1 MAHAFE
7 ETGRAISAIR
17 ALIAAERTGCLR
29 VHVPGR
35 GSASIHVLEGEVIGA
50 TTDRDAECI
59 LRRLLARG
67 RVSNAEASALLDGT
81 PTMADVERL
90 AGSDRA
96 NRLMSGRFRDNLID
110 FSFDAGRFEF
120 TEMETIRIPHI
131 QLGHDSAGLMRELE
145 MVHGRIAAWMGDR
158 ATWHISSGEQTP
170 RSPQQRHIQALCTAG
185 MTLDQLVAISPFFRA
200 QTLVLVVQMIDHDS
214 LAVVEA
220 APPQQGPGLG
230 AVHHAIEMARA
241 DAERRSGARDAGLVA
256 FADHERSGRGEGE
269 GAFVGAVDRVDL
281 ASPPTRKP
289 GLRSHAPALEIEEV
303 VRRLGV
309 CNEVL
314 HAFVQ
319 AWNRQHGTGEGRR
332 AAQLI
337 VDTAPSNCAALF
349 EGIEVDLDGRIGSAG
364 VLRNLQ
370 RRPEAHRRGLAHR
383 GFANLIDRTLTR
395 GADGLD
401 DAHLERMLSQV
412 AGYRQRLGW

>member
-1 MAHAFE
+1 LAQAFE
-7 ETGRAISAIR
+7 ETGRAIDAIR
-17 ALIAAERTGCLR
+17 TLMTGERTGCLR
-29 VHVPGR
+29 VHMPGR

-50 TTDRDAECI
+50 TTDLDTECI
-59 LRRLLARG
+59 LRRLVARG
-67 RVSNAEASALLDGT
+67 RVPAAKASTLLEGVLSMT
-81 PTMADVERL
+81 DVERL
-90 AGSDRA
+90 AGSDRI
-96 NRLMSGRFRDNLID
+96 NRLMAGRFRDNLID
-110 FSFDAGRFEF
+110 FSFDASRFEF

-145 MVHGRIAAWMGDR
+145 VVHGRISAWMG
-158 ATWHISSGEQTP
+158 ATATRHISSGEQTP

-185 MTLDQLVAISPFFRA
+185 MTLEDLVAVSPFFRS
-200 QTLVLVVQMIDHDS
+200 QTLVLVVQMVDHGS
-214 LAVVEA
+214 LVVVEKA
-220 APPQQGPGLG
+220 APQRGPGLG

-241 DAERRSGARDAGLVA
+241 DAARRSEARGAALAA

-269 GAFVGAVDRVDL
+269 GAFIGAVDRVDL
-281 ASPPTRKP
+281 AGSSHRMP
-289 GLRSHAPALEIEEV
+289 GLRSHAPALEQEEV
-303 VRRLGV
+303 VRRIGV

-319 AWNRQHGTGEGRR
+319 TWDRQHGLGEGRR

-337 VDTAPSNCAALF
+337 IDTAPPSCAALF
-349 EGIEVDLDGRIGSAG
+349 EGIEVDLNGRIGPS
-364 VLRNLQ
+364 VLVRNLK

-383 GFANLIDRTLTR
+383 GFTDLIDRTLTR

-401 DAHLERMLSQV
+401 DEHLDRMLSQV